1 MVLKTPTEII
11 TAIKTYLQNKAS
23 EYNTLLNAQ
32 REKRSAYFQTASDQ
46 FSFLEQLDPLAN
58 PQNSIHNY
66 PQNPLDQD
74 FFIDQI
80 VNYLDTL
87 QANPEYGKQAI
98 YGDQEAT
105 TKDQKLSMIAR
116 FLYQQNN
123 ARPEKLVQ
131 TGVVENIN
139 ESKSSFDI
147 NQKIQQITQ
156 TYLTKNND
164 QGKFVTPTYKSKG
177 YEVAYI
183 NTDGQDYVS
192 AKSVPS
198 FIQQIK
204 TLQANAPTPTP
215 ANRFLEKIQQDT
227 QITIDDCE

>member
-1 MVLKTPTEII
+1 M
-11 TAIKTYLQNKAS
+11 
-23 EYNTLLNAQ
+23 
-32 REKRSAYFQTASDQ
+32 
-46 FSFLEQLDPLAN
+46 EQLDPLAN
-58 PQNSIHNY
+58 PQNNIHNY

-80 VNYLDTL
+80 ISYLDTL

-98 YGDQEAT
+98 YGDQEANS
-105 TKDQKLSMIAR
+105 KDQKLAMIAK

-139 ESKSSFDI
+139 ENKNSFDI

-156 TYLTKNND
+156 TYLTENND

-215 ANRFLEKIQQDT
+215 ANRFLEKVNQDRET
-227 QITIDDCE
+227 TIDDCE